1 MAISITTYP
10 VEITADDLLTVTGI
24 DLVKE
29 YGQAGVQMFL
39 REVHNAVYESGIY
52 ATGDKDIKN
61 RIINAYLE
69 KTKNSIENALVLQAS
84 YMHDV
89 GNVGTE
95 SGITITADG
104 QKAVVNKTE
113 LRSKILCPAAVDAL
127 KSCSCPLMY
136 AGEEI

>member
-29 YGQAGVQMFL
+29 YGQAGVHMFL
-39 REVHNAVYESGIY
+39 REVHNAVYESGVY

-136 AGEEI
+136 AGDEI